1 VFNQAMGVL
10 WSATG
15 IDNHEGLH
23 GDGEI
28 PSPNV
33 ENDPAYDGLLPNASS
48 SPFINLKLD
57 VVLAGYA
64 RAGNVPVILVN
75 EPIFMAN
82 GLNSEVRYNSVYPRW
97 VFDEYRQ
104 FIFDWTSA
112 QKQNYLDFWN
122 ILSPADFADQ
132 AFHRNASGE
141 RHFAEQLIPAIQRLT
156 CP

>member
-1 VFNQAMGVL
+1 MGAL

-23 GDGEI
+23 SDGEA
-28 PSPNV
+28 PSPDL
-33 ENDPAYDGLLPNASS
+33 ENDPAYDGLLPNASA
-48 SPFINLKLD
+48 SPFNSLKLD
-57 VVLAGYA
+57 VVSAGYA
-64 RAGNVPVILVN
+64 RAGAVPVILVN

-97 VFDEYRQ
+97 VYDEYRQ

-112 QKQNYLDFWN
+112 QKRNYLDFWN
-122 ILSPADFADQ
+122 ILPPADFADQ

-141 RHFAEQLIPAIQRLT
+141 RHFAEQLTPAIQRLT